1 MQGLP
6 ATLSIEEAGR
16 LLGFGRDTAY
26 AAARSGALPT
36 ILIGKRKRR
45 VPTSHV
51 LQLLGGGQAR
61 PQTLERSVSED
72 PTLLLAQTLA
82 GVEAAK

>member
-1 MQGLP
+1 MQRLP
-6 ATLSIEEAGR
+6 ATLSIEEAAR

-45 VPTSHV
+45 VPTSCV
-51 LQLLGGGQAR
+51 LQLLSGGQG
-61 PQTLERSVSED
+61 ERGRS
-72 PTLLLAQTLA
+72 PA
-82 GVEAAK
+82 